1 MSRLEDA
8 DRIIAAI
15 HRLTESRGPDRT
27 CCPSEVAHRVAADDW
42 RSAMPAVRAAAVMLA
57 CRGEI
62 DICRGGR
69 TLDFEAPLRGP
80 IRLRRRGC

>member
-8 DRIIAAI
+8 DPIIAAI
-15 HRLTESRGPDRT
+15 RRLTESRGPDGT
-27 CCPSEVAHRVAADDW
+27 CCPSEVARRMAADDR

-57 CRGEI
+57 YRGEI
-62 DICRGGR
+62 DICQGGR
-69 TLDFEAPLRGP
+69 TLDPEAPLRGP

>member
-1 MSRLEDA
+1 MSRIEDA
-8 DRIIAAI
+8 DPIIAAI
-15 HRLTESRGPDRT
+15 RRLTESRGPDRT
-27 CCPSEVAHRVAADDW
+27 CCPSEVARRVA
-42 RSAMPAVRAAAVMLA
+42 AVRAAAVMLA

-69 TLDFEAPLRGP
+69 ILDPEAPLRGP